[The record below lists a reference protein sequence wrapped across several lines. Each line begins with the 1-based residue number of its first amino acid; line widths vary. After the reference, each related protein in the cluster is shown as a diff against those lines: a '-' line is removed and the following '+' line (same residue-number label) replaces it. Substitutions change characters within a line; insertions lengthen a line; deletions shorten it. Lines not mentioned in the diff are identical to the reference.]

1 MSETSSVT
9 AVESHDTA
17 PSKRDEEF
25 WFADGTIILI
35 IQDIE
40 FRLYRCLLKDRFPIF
55 KDLFSLPQPAS
66 NDSEGQSGDA
76 CPVVHLHDSARDW
89 RNVFRLYM
97 PKRDTRFV
105 SLDLGAILMCLR
117 ILMLP

>member
-9 AVESHDTA
+9 AVDSHDTTPA
-17 PSKRDEEF
+17 SSKRDEEF
-25 WFADGTIILI
+25 WFADGTIVLM

-66 NDSEGQSGDA
+66 NDSEGQNSDS

-97 PKRDTRFV
+97 PKRDIRFV
-105 SLDLGAILMCLR
+105 SLNCGPILV
-117 ILMLP
+117 